1 MPAWRAHL
9 RAPVLFAIALVLEL
23 VVLAPLVD
31 AWGTTSAPQ
40 VRARL
45 LDAQLQMV
53 EDESEWA
60 RVRADLRATNPE
72 WDLMHRMYLALA
84 LAEQAMEH
92 RDSDGRLR
100 AAIDRIGRRTADDAA
115 RRGQATFLLPYVHD
129 GEFRDPSGRSLFV
142 DGEIALVLAVDELL
156 SPTPEG
162 SEDLRVRIDAI
173 VAQMERGPVMSAESY
188 PDECWTFCNT
198 TALAAIRV
206 SDRVLGRD
214 HDDFTKRW
222 VATAKRELVDAE
234 TGLLVSS
241 FRWDGTVLDGPEGS
255 SVWMAAHSLAL
266 VDPEFARAQYDAARE
281 LLAREAFGFGW
292 SREWPNTGSI
302 DVDSG
307 PVVPLVG
314 ASPGASGLAL
324 VGATA
329 FGDDELRDGLLR
341 SLELFAFPI
350 DDDRGR
356 RYAAATAI
364 GDAVVLRALSHG
376 ALWAELGVREEV
388 RQ

>member
-1 MPAWRAHL
+1 MTRPRW
-9 RAPVLFAIALVLEL
+9 RAPVFFAISLVVWLA
-23 VVLAPLVD
+23 VLAPLVD
-31 AWGTTSAPQ
+31 ACGTTSAPVVQ
-40 VRARL
+40 QRL
-45 LDAQLQMV
+45 FTRQLALV
-53 EDESEWA
+53 EDDAEWA
-60 RVRADLRATNPE
+60 RVRRGLRTTNPE
-72 WDLMHRMYLALA
+72 WDLMHRMFLVLA
-84 LAEQAMEH
+84 LAERATKGG
-92 RDSDGRLR
+92 DPDGRLR
-100 AAIDRIGRRTADDAA
+100 AAIDRLAHASATEAHQ
-115 RRGQATFLLPYVHD
+115 RGQETFLLPYVHAAP
-129 GEFRDPSGRSLFV
+129 FRDAAARSLFV
-142 DGEIALVLAVDELL
+142 DGEIALMLAVDELL
-156 SPTPEG
+156 EPTAEG
-162 SEDLRVRIDAI
+162 QAELRTRIDAI

-206 SDRVLGRD
+206 SDRVLDRD
-214 HDDFTKRW
+214 HDAFLRRW
-222 VATAKRELVDAE
+222 VEMAKRDLVDPD
-234 TGLLVSS
+234 TGVLVSS
-241 FRWDGTVLDGPEGS
+241 YRWDGRVLDGPEGS

-266 VDPEFARAQYDAARE
+266 VDPSFARAQFEAARE

-292 SREWPNTGSI
+292 SREWPSRGSV

-329 FGDDELRDGLLR
+329 FGDDAMRDGLLR

-376 ALWAELGVREEV
+376 PLWASIGAVEV
-388 RQ
+388 IP